1 MGSRK
6 LTLTLYEQFS
16 NMRHLPALK
25 KLSFNWRQ
33 YLHMKKGLWD
43 RNWDVGPRTGLSA
56 WKWKIQ
62 VQRSA
67 QNNVQ
72 KPYQIR
78 DYCFGAVSCR
88 RKWIFVCQ
96 SWFHLCESFNL
107 HFWMLYY
114 STSLF
119 TISGLYSA
127 SIHPHFKFS
136 SWQERP
142 IIPCN
147 LFSRIVK
154 HFPNMIL
161 QCNIL
166 VKQYYSRTDFCMIS
180 PMP

>member
-43 RNWDVGPRTGLSA
+43 RNWDMGPRTGLSA

-107 HFWMLYY
+107 HFWMLYTALHY
-114 STSLF
+114 LLSLV
-119 TISGLYSA
+119 S
-127 SIHPHFKFS
+127 
-136 SWQERP
+136 
-142 IIPCN
+142 
-147 LFSRIVK
+147 
-154 HFPNMIL
+154 IL
-161 QCNIL
+161 QVFIL
-166 VKQYYSRTDFCMIS
+166 TLSSHHDKKD
-180 PMP
+180 P